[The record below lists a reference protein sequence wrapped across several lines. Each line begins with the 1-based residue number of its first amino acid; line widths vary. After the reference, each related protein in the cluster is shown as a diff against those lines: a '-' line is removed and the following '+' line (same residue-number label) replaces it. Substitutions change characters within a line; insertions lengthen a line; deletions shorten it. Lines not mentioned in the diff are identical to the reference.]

1 MLRTRSVD
9 SAQRRPPADASPPDM
24 LPGCHGWAELGSRRA
39 VLQGRDA
46 LAQPLPI
53 KKTRCSVFSPR
64 GTHSTIE
71 GGIMNERMTWAGVVG
86 LLAAA
91 LYAVGCSDSVSPFV
105 PEFDTAPAVVEVT
118 GLGQIGTGPPW
129 AGNNVQTLNLD
140 VKANPTGTLTYTDYT
155 FPDTLLVGPTIPG
168 TGITAFRTSSSAC
181 SDPTKGAEFD
191 GTGQVFGETEMVNFT
206 VAVCDN
212 GPAGSGLDFF
222 SFSAPSINYSKSATL
237 TSGDITKSTGSSS
250 SGSLVVSTNTS
261 GTSLPAS
268 GYTATVDG
276 ITSQPIG
283 INSSVTFTGLTA
295 TSHTVTLS
303 AVPTNCT
310 VSRGPSQTVTVPAGG
325 TATAAFSVSCTATSG
340 VEVSGTGQ
348 IGAGSATAGSNLQTF
363 TFDVKSDLSGTLTYT
378 DYSISGS
385 LQVGPTFPGTGIT
398 ALRTSS
404 TACSD
409 PTKGA
414 EFDGTGQVVGEAEQ
428 LNFTVAVCDNGPAG
442 SGLDFFSFSAPSI
455 SYSKSGM
462 LTGGDIVKSTTSS
475 PATGQLTA
483 TTTTTGTSLPSGYQV
498 TVDGTT
504 SQSIGIN
511 SRVTFTGLTATSH
524 TVALGGLPT
533 NCAESG
539 GTSQT
544 VTGPAGGTATAAFSV
559 SCTTPPGNLT
569 VTTSTSGSSLPSGYT
584 VTVDG
589 TTGQSIGIN
598 SSVTFTAVMAT
609 SHTVTLGRLPT
620 NCTVSGGTS
629 RTVTVPSGGT
639 ATVSYSV
646 TCATPNQPPTVNAG
660 SDQTVLLG
668 ILYSETASFSDPN
681 NDGPWSYT
689 INWGDGSSTSGST
702 SSQGTISASH
712 SYLLG
717 SFTIRVTVTDS
728 HGASGSDAKVLT
740 VITGLPGLPGLP
752 GL

>member
-1 MLRTRSVD
+1 
-9 SAQRRPPADASPPDM
+9 
-24 LPGCHGWAELGSRRA
+24 
-39 VLQGRDA
+39 
-46 LAQPLPI
+46 
-53 KKTRCSVFSPR
+53 
-64 GTHSTIE
+64 
-71 GGIMNERMTWAGVVG
+71 MNERMTLTGVVG

-91 LYAVGCSDSVSPFV
+91 LFAVGCSDSVSPFV
-105 PEFDTAPAVVEVT
+105 PEFATAPTVVEVT
-118 GLGQIGTGPPW
+118 GLGQLGTGSPS
-129 AGNNVQTLNLD
+129 AGNNVQTFDFD
-140 VKANPTGTLTYTDYT
+140 VKFDLTGTLTYTDYT

-168 TGITAFRTSSSAC
+168 TGITAFRTSSTAC

-191 GTGQVFGETEMVNFT
+191 GTGQVFGETEMLTFT

-212 GPAGSGLDFF
+212 GPTGSGLDFF

-237 TSGDITKSTGSSS
+237 TSGDITKSTGSFSA
-250 SGSLVVSTNTS
+250 GSLVVSTNTS

-276 ITSQPIG
+276 ATSQPIG
-283 INSSVTFTGLTA
+283 INSRVTFTGLTA
-295 TSHTVTLS
+295 TSHTVALNG
-303 AVPTNCT
+303 VPTDCAVREGT
-310 VSRGPSQTVTVPAGG
+310 SQTVTVPAGG

-348 IGAGSATAGSNLQTF
+348 IGPGSPTAGSNLQTF

-378 DYSISGS
+378 DYSIPAS

-398 ALRTSS
+398 AFRTSS
-404 TACSD
+404 NACSD

-504 SQSIGIN
+504 SQSIGIH
-511 SRVTFTGLTATSH
+511 SSVTFTGLTATSH
-524 TVALGGLPT
+524 TVALSGVPT
-533 NCAESG
+533 NCSVSG

-544 VTGPAGGTATAAFSV
+544 VTVPAGGTATAAFSV
-559 SCTTPPGNLT
+559 ICTTPPGNLT

-584 VTVDG
+584 VTLDG
-589 TTGQSIGIN
+589 TTSQSIGIN
-598 SSVTFTAVMAT
+598 SSVTFTAVTAT
-609 SHTVTLGRLPT
+609 SHTVALGGLPT

-639 ATVSYSV
+639 ARVSYSV

-660 SDQTVLLG
+660 SDETVLLG
-668 ILYSETASFSDPN
+668 ILYTETASFSDPN

-702 SSQGTISASH
+702 SSQGTINASH

-717 SFTIRVTVTDS
+717 SFTIRVTVTDG
-728 HGASGSDAKVLT
+728 HGASGSDSKVLT
-740 VITGLPGLPGLP
+740 VITGLPGLPLP

>member
-9 SAQRRPPADASPPDM
+9 SAPRGPPSDASPPDM

-39 VLQGRDA
+39 VLQGRDV
-46 LAQPLPI
+46 LAQSLPK
-53 KKTRCSVFSPR
+53 KKTRCSVFPSPR

-71 GGIMNERMTWAGVVG
+71 GGILNERMTLTGVVG

-91 LYAVGCSDSVSPFV
+91 LFAVGCSDSVSPVV
-105 PEFDTAPAVVEVT
+105 PEFDTAPTVVEVT
-118 GLGQIGTGPPW
+118 GLGQIGTGSPS
-129 AGNNVQTLNLD
+129 AGNNVQTFDFD
-140 VKANPTGTLTYTDYT
+140 VKADLT
-155 FPDTLLVGPTIPG
+155 
-168 TGITAFRTSSSAC
+168 
-181 SDPTKGAEFD
+181 
-191 GTGQVFGETEMVNFT
+191 
-206 VAVCDN
+206 
-212 GPAGSGLDFF
+212 
-222 SFSAPSINYSKSATL
+222 
-237 TSGDITKSTGSSS
+237 
-250 SGSLVVSTNTS
+250 
-261 GTSLPAS
+261 
-268 GYTATVDG
+268 
-276 ITSQPIG
+276 
-283 INSSVTFTGLTA
+283 
-295 TSHTVTLS
+295 
-303 AVPTNCT
+303 
-310 VSRGPSQTVTVPAGG
+310 
-325 TATAAFSVSCTATSG
+325 
-340 VEVSGTGQ
+340 
-348 IGAGSATAGSNLQTF
+348 
-363 TFDVKSDLSGTLTYT
+363 GTLTYT
-378 DYSISGS
+378 DYSIPGS

-398 ALRTSS
+398 AFRTSS
-404 TACSD
+404 NACSD

-442 SGLDFFSFSAPSI
+442 SGLDFFSFGAPSI

-475 PATGQLTA
+475 SATRQLTA

-498 TVDGTT
+498 TVDETT

-511 SRVTFTGLTATSH
+511 SSVTFTGLTATGH
-524 TVALGGLPT
+524 TVALSGVPT
-533 NCAESG
+533 NCSVNG

-544 VTGPAGGTATAAFSV
+544 VTVPAGGTATAAFSV
-559 SCTTPPGNLT
+559 SCTTPPGNLR

-740 VITGLPGLPGLP
+740 VITGLPGLPGL
-752 GL
+752 

>member
-1 MLRTRSVD
+1 MLSCGPLATSTT
-9 SAQRRPPADASPPDM
+9 RPPPP
-24 LPGCHGWAELGSRRA
+24 G
-39 VLQGRDA
+39 
-46 LAQPLPI
+46 PLPI
-53 KKTRCSVFSPR
+53 
-64 GTHSTIE
+64 ST
-71 GGIMNERMTWAGVVG
+71 
-86 LLAAA
+86 
-91 LYAVGCSDSVSPFV
+91 
-105 PEFDTAPAVVEVT
+105 
-118 GLGQIGTGPPW
+118 
-129 AGNNVQTLNLD
+129 
-140 VKANPTGTLTYTDYT
+140 
-155 FPDTLLVGPTIPG
+155 
-168 TGITAFRTSSSAC
+168 
-181 SDPTKGAEFD
+181 
-191 GTGQVFGETEMVNFT
+191 
-206 VAVCDN
+206 
-212 GPAGSGLDFF
+212 
-222 SFSAPSINYSKSATL
+222 
-237 TSGDITKSTGSSS
+237 
-250 SGSLVVSTNTS
+250 TS

-276 ITSQPIG
+276 TTSQPIG

-295 TSHTVTLS
+295 TSHTVALS

-310 VSRGPSQTVTVPAGG
+310 VSGGPSQTVTVPAGG
-325 TATAAFSVSCTATSG
+325 TATAAFSVSCTATYG

-442 SGLDFFSFSAPSI
+442 SGLDFFSLSAPSI
-455 SYSKSGM
+455 TYGKSGT

-511 SRVTFTGLTATSH
+511 SSVTFTSLTATSH
-524 TVALGGLPT
+524 TVALGGVPT
-533 NCAESG
+533 NCS
-539 GTSQT
+539 
-544 VTGPAGGTATAAFSV
+544 
-559 SCTTPPGNLT
+559 
-569 VTTSTSGSSLPSGYT
+569 
-584 VTVDG
+584 
-589 TTGQSIGIN
+589 
-598 SSVTFTAVMAT
+598 
-609 SHTVTLGRLPT
+609 
-620 NCTVSGGTS
+620 VSGGTS

-717 SFTIRVTVTDS
+717 SFTIRVTVADS

>member
-1 MLRTRSVD
+1 
-9 SAQRRPPADASPPDM
+9 
-24 LPGCHGWAELGSRRA
+24 
-39 VLQGRDA
+39 
-46 LAQPLPI
+46 
-53 KKTRCSVFSPR
+53 
-64 GTHSTIE
+64 
-71 GGIMNERMTWAGVVG
+71 MNERMTWAGVVG

-91 LYAVGCSDSVSPFV
+91 LFAVGCSDSLSPFA

-118 GLGQIGTGPPW
+118 GLGQLGTGSPS
-129 AGNNVQTLNLD
+129 AGNNVQTFDFD
-140 VKANPTGTLTYTDYT
+140 VKSDLTGTLTYTDYT

-168 TGITAFRTSSSAC
+168 TGITAFRTSSTAC

-191 GTGQVFGETEMVNFT
+191 GTGQVFGETEMLNFT

-212 GPAGSGLDFF
+212 GPTGSGLDFF

-250 SGSLVVSTNTS
+250 TGSLVVSTSTS

-276 ITSQPIG
+276 ATSQPIG
-283 INSSVTFTGLTA
+283 INSRVTFTGLTA
-295 TSHTVTLS
+295 TSHTVALNG
-303 AVPTNCT
+303 VPTDCAVREGT
-310 VSRGPSQTVTVPAGG
+310 SQTVTVPTGG

-348 IGAGSATAGSNLQTF
+348 IGPGSPTAGSNLQTF

-378 DYSISGS
+378 DYSIPAS

-398 ALRTSS
+398 AFRTSS
-404 TACSD
+404 NACSD

-428 LNFTVAVCDNGPAG
+428 LGFTVAVCDNGPAG

-483 TTTTTGTSLPSGYQV
+483 TTTTTGTSLPSGYTV

-504 SQSIGIN
+504 SQSIGI
-511 SRVTFTGLTATSH
+511 SGSVTFTAVTATSH
-524 TVALGGLPT
+524 TVALGG
-533 NCAESG
+533 
-539 GTSQT
+539 
-544 VTGPAGGTATAAFSV
+544 
-559 SCTTPPGNLT
+559 
-569 VTTSTSGSSLPSGYT
+569 
-584 VTVDG
+584 
-589 TTGQSIGIN
+589 
-598 SSVTFTAVMAT
+598 
-609 SHTVTLGRLPT
+609 LPT

-646 TCATPNQPPTVNAG
+646 TCATPNQPPTVSAG
-660 SDQTVLLG
+660 SDETVLLG
-668 ILYSETASFSDPN
+668 ILYTETASFSDPN

-728 HGASGSDAKVLT
+728 HGASGSDSKVLT
-740 VITGLPGLPGLP
+740 VITGLPGLPLP

>member
-1 MLRTRSVD
+1 
-9 SAQRRPPADASPPDM
+9 
-24 LPGCHGWAELGSRRA
+24 
-39 VLQGRDA
+39 
-46 LAQPLPI
+46 
-53 KKTRCSVFSPR
+53 
-64 GTHSTIE
+64 
-71 GGIMNERMTWAGVVG
+71 MNERMTWAGVVG

-91 LYAVGCSDSVSPFV
+91 LFAVGCSDSLSPFA

-118 GLGQIGTGPPW
+118 GLGQLGTGSPS
-129 AGNNVQTLNLD
+129 AGNNVQTFDFD
-140 VKANPTGTLTYTDYT
+140 VKSDLTGTLTYTDYT

-168 TGITAFRTSSSAC
+168 TGITAFRTSSTAC

-191 GTGQVFGETEMVNFT
+191 GTGQVFGETEMLNFT

-212 GPAGSGLDFF
+212 GPTGSGLDFF

-250 SGSLVVSTNTS
+250 TGSLVVSTSTS

-276 ITSQPIG
+276 ATSQPIG
-283 INSSVTFTGLTA
+283 INSRVTFTGLTA
-295 TSHTVTLS
+295 TGHTVTLNG
-303 AVPTNCT
+303 VPTNCT
-310 VSRGPSQTVTVPAGG
+310 VREGTSQTVTVPTGG
-325 TATAAFSVSCTATSG
+325 TATAAFSVSCTAASG

-348 IGAGSATAGSNLQTF
+348 IGPGSPTAGSNLQTF

-378 DYSISGS
+378 DYSIPGS

-398 ALRTSS
+398 AFRTSS
-404 TACSD
+404 NACSD

-428 LNFTVAVCDNGPAG
+428 LGFTVAVCDNGPAG

-483 TTTTTGTSLPSGYQV
+483 TTTTTGTSLPSGYTV

-504 SQSIGIN
+504 SQSIGIK
-511 SRVTFTGLTATSH
+511 SSVTFTGLTATSH
-524 TVALGGLPT
+524 TVALSGVPT
-533 NCAESG
+533 NCSVSG

-544 VTGPAGGTATAAFSV
+544 VTVPAGGTATAAFSV
-559 SCTTPPGNLT
+559 SCTTPPGNLR

-589 TTGQSIGIN
+589 TTSQSIGI
-598 SSVTFTAVMAT
+598 SGSVTFTAVTAT
-609 SHTVTLGRLPT
+609 SHTVALGGLPT

-646 TCATPNQPPTVNAG
+646 TCATPNQPPTVSAG
-660 SDQTVLLG
+660 SDETVLLG
-668 ILYSETASFSDPN
+668 ILYTQTASFSDPN

-728 HGASGSDAKVLT
+728 HGASGSDSKVLT
-740 VITGLPGLPGLP
+740 VITGLPGLPLP

>member
-1 MLRTRSVD
+1 
-9 SAQRRPPADASPPDM
+9 
-24 LPGCHGWAELGSRRA
+24 
-39 VLQGRDA
+39 
-46 LAQPLPI
+46 
-53 KKTRCSVFSPR
+53 
-64 GTHSTIE
+64 
-71 GGIMNERMTWAGVVG
+71 MNERMTWAGVVG

-91 LYAVGCSDSVSPFV
+91 LFAVGCSDSLSPFA
-105 PEFDTAPAVVEVT
+105 PEFDTAPTVVEVT
-118 GLGQIGTGPPW
+118 GLGQLGTGSPS
-129 AGNNVQTLNLD
+129 AGNNVQTFDFD
-140 VKANPTGTLTYTDYT
+140 VKSDLTGTLTYTDYT

-168 TGITAFRTSSSAC
+168 TGITAFRTSSTTC

-191 GTGQVFGETEMVNFT
+191 GTGQVFGEAEMVNFT

-237 TSGDITKSTGSSS
+237 TSGDIAKSTGSSS
-250 SGSLVVSTNTS
+250 AGSLVVSTNTS

-276 ITSQPIG
+276 ATSQPIG

-303 AVPTNCT
+303 GVPTNCT
-310 VSRGPSQTVTVPAGG
+310 VRGGTSQTVTVPAGG

-348 IGAGSATAGSNLQTF
+348 IGPGSPTAGSNLQTF

-378 DYSISGS
+378 DYSIPAS
-385 LQVGPTFPGTGIT
+385 LQVGPTFSGTGIT
-398 ALRTSS
+398 AFRTSS
-404 TACSD
+404 SACGD
-409 PTKGA
+409 PTRGA

-428 LNFTVAVCDNGPAG
+428 LNFTVAVCDNGTAG

-475 PATGQLTA
+475 PTTGQLTA
-483 TTTTTGTSLPSGYQV
+483 TTTTTGTSLPSGYTV

-504 SQSIGIN
+504 SQSIGIK
-511 SRVTFTGLTATSH
+511 SSVTFTGLTATSH
-524 TVALGGLPT
+524 TVALSGVPT
-533 NCAESG
+533 NCS
-539 GTSQT
+539 
-544 VTGPAGGTATAAFSV
+544 
-559 SCTTPPGNLT
+559 
-569 VTTSTSGSSLPSGYT
+569 
-584 VTVDG
+584 
-589 TTGQSIGIN
+589 
-598 SSVTFTAVMAT
+598 
-609 SHTVTLGRLPT
+609 
-620 NCTVSGGTS
+620 VSGGTS

-660 SDQTVLLG
+660 SDERVLLG
-668 ILYSETASFSDPN
+668 ILYTETASFSDPN

-728 HGASGSDAKVLT
+728 HGASGLDSKVLT
-740 VITGLPGLPGLP
+740 VITGLPGLPGL
-752 GL
+752 

>member
-1 MLRTRSVD
+1 
-9 SAQRRPPADASPPDM
+9 
-24 LPGCHGWAELGSRRA
+24 
-39 VLQGRDA
+39 
-46 LAQPLPI
+46 
-53 KKTRCSVFSPR
+53 
-64 GTHSTIE
+64 
-71 GGIMNERMTWAGVVG
+71 MNERMTFTGVVG

-91 LYAVGCSDSVSPFV
+91 LLVVGCSDSVGPRA
-105 PEFDTAPAVVEVT
+105 PAFDTAPTVVEVT
-118 GLGQIGTGPPW
+118 GLGQLGTGSPSP
-129 AGNNVQTLNLD
+129 GNNVQTFDFD
-140 VKANPTGTLTYTDYT
+140 VKSDLTGTLTYTDYT

-191 GTGQVFGETEMVNFT
+191 GTGQVFGETEMLNFT

-212 GPAGSGLDFF
+212 GPAGSGVDFF

-250 SGSLVVSTNTS
+250 TGSLVVSTSTS

-276 ITSQPIG
+276 ARSQPIG

-295 TSHTVTLS
+295 TGHTVTLS
-303 AVPTNCT
+303 GVPTNCT
-310 VSRGPSQTVTVPAGG
+310 VSGGISQTVTVPAGG

-348 IGAGSATAGSNLQTF
+348 IGPGSPTAGSNLQTF
-363 TFDVKSDLSGTLTYT
+363 TFDVTSGLSGTLAYT

-385 LQVGPTFPGTGIT
+385 LQVGPTFPGTGIS
-398 ALRTSS
+398 AFRTSS
-404 TACSD
+404 SACSD

-414 EFDGTGQVVGEAEQ
+414 EFDGTGQVVGETEL

-455 SYSKSGM
+455 SYSKSGT
-462 LTGGDIVKSTTSS
+462 LTGGDIVKSTTGS
-475 PATGQLTA
+475 PATGQLTV
-483 TTTTTGTSLPSGYQV
+483 TTTTTGTSLPSGYTV

-504 SQSIGIN
+504 SQPIGIN
-511 SRVTFTGLTATSH
+511 SSVTFTNLAATSH
-524 TVALGGLPT
+524 TVALSGVPT
-533 NCAESG
+533 NCWVSG

-544 VTGPAGGTATAAFSV
+544 VTVPAGGTATAAFSV
-559 SCTTPPGNLT
+559 SCTTPPGNLK

-589 TTGQSIGIN
+589 TTSQPIGIN
-598 SSVTFTAVMAT
+598 GSVTFTNLTAT
-609 SHTVTLGRLPT
+609 SHTVTLKGVPT
-620 NCTVSGGTS
+620 NCWVSGGTS
-629 RTVTVPSGGT
+629 QTVTVPAGGT

-646 TCATPNQPPTVNAG
+646 TCTTPNQPPTVNAG

-668 ILYSETASFSDPN
+668 LLYTETASFSDPN

-728 HGASGSDAKVLT
+728 HGASGWDSKVLT
-740 VITGLPGLPGLP
+740 VITGLPGLPGL
-752 GL
+752 

>member
-1 MLRTRSVD
+1 
-9 SAQRRPPADASPPDM
+9 
-24 LPGCHGWAELGSRRA
+24 
-39 VLQGRDA
+39 
-46 LAQPLPI
+46 
-53 KKTRCSVFSPR
+53 
-64 GTHSTIE
+64 
-71 GGIMNERMTWAGVVG
+71 MNERMTWAGVVG

-91 LYAVGCSDSVSPFV
+91 LFAVGCSDSVSPFV
-105 PEFDTAPAVVEVT
+105 PEFDTAPTVVEVT
-118 GLGQIGTGPPW
+118 GLGQLGTGSPSP
-129 AGNNVQTLNLD
+129 GNNVQTFDFD
-140 VKANPTGTLTYTDYT
+140 VKSDLTGTLTYTDYT
-155 FPDTLLVGPTIPG
+155 FPDTLLVGPTFPG
-168 TGITAFRTSSSAC
+168 TGITAFRTSSTAC

-191 GTGQVFGETEMVNFT
+191 GTGQVFGEAEMVNFT

-237 TSGDITKSTGSSS
+237 TSGDIAKSTGSSS
-250 SGSLVVSTNTS
+250 AGSLVVSTNTS

-276 ITSQPIG
+276 ATSQPIG

-303 AVPTNCT
+303 GVPTNCT
-310 VSRGPSQTVTVPAGG
+310 VRGGTSQTVTVPAGG

-348 IGAGSATAGSNLQTF
+348 IGPGSPTAGSNLQTF

-378 DYSISGS
+378 DYSIPAS
-385 LQVGPTFPGTGIT
+385 LQVGPTFSGTGIT
-398 ALRTSS
+398 AFRTSS
-404 TACSD
+404 SACGD
-409 PTKGA
+409 PTRGA

-475 PATGQLTA
+475 PTTGQLTA
-483 TTTTTGTSLPSGYQV
+483 TTTTTGTSLPSGYTV

-504 SQSIGIN
+504 SQSIGIK
-511 SRVTFTGLTATSH
+511 SSVTFTGLTATSH
-524 TVALGGLPT
+524 TVALSGVPT
-533 NCAESG
+533 NCSVSG

-544 VTGPAGGTATAAFSV
+544 VTVPAGGTATAAFSV

-589 TTGQSIGIN
+589 TTSQSIGIK
-598 SSVTFTAVMAT
+598 SSVTFTGLTAT
-609 SHTVTLGRLPT
+609 SHTVALSGVPT
-620 NCTVSGGTS
+620 NCSVSGGTS

-660 SDQTVLLG
+660 SDERVLLG
-668 ILYSETASFSDPN
+668 ILYTETASFSDPN

-728 HGASGSDAKVLT
+728 HGASGSDSKVLT
-740 VITGLPGLPGLP
+740 VITGLPGLPGL
-752 GL
+752 

>member
-1 MLRTRSVD
+1 
-9 SAQRRPPADASPPDM
+9 
-24 LPGCHGWAELGSRRA
+24 
-39 VLQGRDA
+39 
-46 LAQPLPI
+46 
-53 KKTRCSVFSPR
+53 
-64 GTHSTIE
+64 
-71 GGIMNERMTWAGVVG
+71 MNERMTWAGVVG
-86 LLAAA
+86 LLPAA
-91 LYAVGCSDSVSPFV
+91 LFAVGCRDSVSPFA
-105 PEFDTAPAVVEVT
+105 PEFDTAPTVVEVT
-118 GLGQIGTGPPW
+118 GLGQLGTGSPS
-129 AGNNVQTLNLD
+129 AGNNVQTLDFD
-140 VKANPTGTLTYTDYT
+140 VKADLTGTLTYTDYT
-155 FPDTLLVGPTIPG
+155 FPDTLLVGPTFPG
-168 TGITAFRTSSSAC
+168 TGITAFRTSSTAC
-181 SDPTKGAEFD
+181 SDPSKGAEFD
-191 GTGQVFGETEMVNFT
+191 GTGQVFGEAEMVNFT

-250 SGSLVVSTNTS
+250 TGSLLVSTSTS

-268 GYTATVDG
+268 SYTATVDG
-276 ITSQPIG
+276 ATSQPIG
-283 INSSVTFTGLTA
+283 INSRVTFTGLTA
-295 TSHTVTLS
+295 TSHTVALNG
-303 AVPTNCT
+303 VPTNCT
-310 VSRGPSQTVTVPAGG
+310 VREGTSQTVTVPTGG

-348 IGAGSATAGSNLQTF
+348 IGPGSPTAGSNLQTF
-363 TFDVKSDLSGTLTYT
+363 AFDVKSDLSGTLTYT
-378 DYSISGS
+378 DYSIPGS

-404 TACSD
+404 NACSD

-442 SGLDFFSFSAPSI
+442 SDLDFFSFSAPSI
-455 SYSKSGM
+455 SYSKAGM
-462 LTGGDIVKSTTSS
+462 LTGGDIVKVTPTS

-483 TTTTTGTSLPSGYQV
+483 STTTTGTSLPSGYQV

-504 SQSIGIN
+504 SQSIGIK
-511 SRVTFTGLTATSH
+511 SSVTFTGLTATSH
-524 TVALGGLPT
+524 TVALSGVPT
-533 NCAESG
+533 NCS
-539 GTSQT
+539 
-544 VTGPAGGTATAAFSV
+544 
-559 SCTTPPGNLT
+559 
-569 VTTSTSGSSLPSGYT
+569 
-584 VTVDG
+584 
-589 TTGQSIGIN
+589 
-598 SSVTFTAVMAT
+598 
-609 SHTVTLGRLPT
+609 
-620 NCTVSGGTS
+620 VSGGTS

-660 SDQTVLLG
+660 SDETVLLG
-668 ILYSETASFSDPN
+668 ILYTETASFSDPN

-728 HGASGSDAKVLT
+728 HGSSGSDSKVLT

>member
-1 MLRTRSVD
+1 
-9 SAQRRPPADASPPDM
+9 
-24 LPGCHGWAELGSRRA
+24 
-39 VLQGRDA
+39 
-46 LAQPLPI
+46 
-53 KKTRCSVFSPR
+53 
-64 GTHSTIE
+64 
-71 GGIMNERMTWAGVVG
+71 MNERMTWAGVVG

-91 LYAVGCSDSVSPFV
+91 LFAVGCSDSVSPFA
-105 PEFDTAPAVVEVT
+105 PEFDTAPTVVEVT
-118 GLGQIGTGPPW
+118 GLGQLGTGSPS
-129 AGNNVQTLNLD
+129 AGNNVQTLDFD
-140 VKANPTGTLTYTDYT
+140 VKADLTGTLTYTDYT
-155 FPDTLLVGPTIPG
+155 FPDTLLVGPTFPG
-168 TGITAFRTSSSAC
+168 TGITAF
-181 SDPTKGAEFD
+181 
-191 GTGQVFGETEMVNFT
+191 
-206 VAVCDN
+206 
-212 GPAGSGLDFF
+212 
-222 SFSAPSINYSKSATL
+222 
-237 TSGDITKSTGSSS
+237 
-250 SGSLVVSTNTS
+250 
-261 GTSLPAS
+261 
-268 GYTATVDG
+268 
-276 ITSQPIG
+276 
-283 INSSVTFTGLTA
+283 
-295 TSHTVTLS
+295 
-303 AVPTNCT
+303 
-310 VSRGPSQTVTVPAGG
+310 
-325 TATAAFSVSCTATSG
+325 
-340 VEVSGTGQ
+340 
-348 IGAGSATAGSNLQTF
+348 
-363 TFDVKSDLSGTLTYT
+363 
-378 DYSISGS
+378 
-385 LQVGPTFPGTGIT
+385 
-398 ALRTSS
+398 RTSS

-442 SGLDFFSFSAPSI
+442 SGLDFFSFGAPSI

-524 TVALGGLPT
+524 TVALGGVPT
-533 NCAESG
+533 NCS
-539 GTSQT
+539 
-544 VTGPAGGTATAAFSV
+544 
-559 SCTTPPGNLT
+559 
-569 VTTSTSGSSLPSGYT
+569 
-584 VTVDG
+584 
-589 TTGQSIGIN
+589 
-598 SSVTFTAVMAT
+598 
-609 SHTVTLGRLPT
+609 
-620 NCTVSGGTS
+620 VSGGTS

>member
-1 MLRTRSVD
+1 
-9 SAQRRPPADASPPDM
+9 
-24 LPGCHGWAELGSRRA
+24 
-39 VLQGRDA
+39 
-46 LAQPLPI
+46 
-53 KKTRCSVFSPR
+53 
-64 GTHSTIE
+64 
-71 GGIMNERMTWAGVVG
+71 MNERMTLTGVVG
-86 LLAAA
+86 LLGAA
-91 LYAVGCSDSVSPFV
+91 LFAVGCSDSVSPV
-105 PEFDTAPAVVEVT
+105 LPEFDRAPTVVEVT
-118 GLGQIGTGPPW
+118 GLGQIGTGSPS
-129 AGNNVQTLNLD
+129 AGNDVQTFDFN
-140 VKANPTGTLTYTDYT
+140 VKSDLTGTLTYTDYSI
-155 FPDTLLVGPTIPG
+155 PASLQVGPTLPG

-191 GTGQVFGETEMVNFT
+191 GIGQVVGETELLNFT
-206 VAVCDN
+206 VAVCDD

-222 SFSAPSINYSKSATL
+222 SFSAPSITYSKSGTL
-237 TSGDITKSTGSSS
+237 TSGDIAKSTGSA
-250 SGSLVVSTNTS
+250 SGS
-261 GTSLPAS
+261 
-268 GYTATVDG
+268 
-276 ITSQPIG
+276 
-283 INSSVTFTGLTA
+283 
-295 TSHTVTLS
+295 
-303 AVPTNCT
+303 
-310 VSRGPSQTVTVPAGG
+310 
-325 TATAAFSVSCTATSG
+325 ATSG

-348 IGAGSATAGSNLQTF
+348 IGTGSPTAGSNLQTF

-398 ALRTSS
+398 AFRTSS

-428 LNFTVAVCDNGPAG
+428 LNFTVAVCDNGPAE

-455 SYSKSGM
+455 SYSTSGM
-462 LTGGDIVKSTTSS
+462 LTDGDIVKSTTSS
-475 PATGQLTA
+475 PATGQITA
-483 TTTTTGTSLPSGYQV
+483 TTTTRGTNLPSGYTV

-511 SRVTFTGLTATSH
+511 SSVTFTAVTATSH

-533 NCAESG
+533 NCS
-539 GTSQT
+539 
-544 VTGPAGGTATAAFSV
+544 
-559 SCTTPPGNLT
+559 
-569 VTTSTSGSSLPSGYT
+569 
-584 VTVDG
+584 
-589 TTGQSIGIN
+589 
-598 SSVTFTAVMAT
+598 
-609 SHTVTLGRLPT
+609 
-620 NCTVSGGTS
+620 VSGGTS

-740 VITGLPGLPGLP
+740 VITGLPGLPGL
-752 GL
+752 